1 MRLRAALVGLVIS
14 AAAVLGVAPAVAA
27 EGVVAGAGAAD
38 AVPGQ
43 YVVVLAATPSLRSA
57 RVLAERYG
65 GTMTHAYRT
74 ALPGF
79 AARMSAAEARRLA
92 ADPAV
97 ESVSQD
103 RRMRLTDTQVDPPSW
118 GLDRIDQR
126 ALPLSAG
133 YRYPSA
139 ASNVTAYVI
148 DTGVRISHAEFGGRA
163 AYGWDFVDDDAV
175 ADDCHGH
182 GTHVAGTIGGA
193 GTGVA
198 KAVHVVALRAFGCD
212 GWGEYTD
219 VIAAV
224 DWVTT
229 HAARPAVVNMSIGG
243 PASDELNGAVQASI
257 ASGLTYA
264 VAAGNDNADACGASP
279 ASAPDALTVA
289 ASDRAD
295 ARAPF
300 SNHGGCVDLF
310 APGVS
315 ITSAGRASDIS
326 IAVGSGTSMAAPH
339 VAGAAALVLAA
350 DPAATPAQV
359 RATLMGLARTGAVTD
374 PAGSPNLLLQVPG
387 AAAAQARPRS
397 SSGRST
403 RR

>member
-1 MRLRAALVGLVIS
+1 
-14 AAAVLGVAPAVAA
+14 
-27 EGVVAGAGAAD
+27 
-38 AVPGQ
+38 
-43 YVVVLAATPSLRSA
+43 
-57 RVLAERYG
+57 
-65 GTMTHAYRT
+65 
-74 ALPGF
+74 
-79 AARMSAAEARRLA
+79 
-92 ADPAV
+92 
-97 ESVSQD
+97 
-103 RRMRLTDTQVDPPSW
+103 
-118 GLDRIDQR
+118 
-126 ALPLSAG
+126 
-133 YRYPSA
+133 
-139 ASNVTAYVI
+139 
-148 DTGVRISHAEFGGRA
+148 
-163 AYGWDFVDDDAV
+163 
-175 ADDCHGH
+175 
-182 GTHVAGTIGGA
+182 
-193 GTGVA
+193 
-198 KAVHVVALRAFGCD
+198 
-212 GWGEYTD
+212 
-219 VIAAV
+219 
-224 DWVTT
+224 
-229 HAARPAVVNMSIGG
+229 
-243 PASDELNGAVQASI
+243 VQASI

-359 RATLMGLARTGAVTD
+359 RATLMGLARTRAVTD